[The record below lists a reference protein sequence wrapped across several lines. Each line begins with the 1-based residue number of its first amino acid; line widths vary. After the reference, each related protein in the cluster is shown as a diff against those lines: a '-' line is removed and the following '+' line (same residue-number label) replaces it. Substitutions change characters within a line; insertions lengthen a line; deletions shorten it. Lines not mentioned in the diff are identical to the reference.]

1 MLQIMS
7 LMDDRLT
14 GRKDLKAEHG
24 LSMYVAYG
32 EKRLLFD
39 CGSGENTLYNARK
52 LGVPLEKLDAVV
64 ISHGH
69 YDHAG
74 GYRFL
79 AAHTGTAPVFTGPGF
94 FAPKYSDRGICFA
107 NLSAGF
113 DRAFLEERGVAHET
127 VDGCRE
133 IFPGMYLISGFPRTE
148 PLETIPKRFLRQTE
162 RGLTQDDFRD
172 ELCLA
177 LDTVGGLVVLVGCA
191 HPGIVN
197 MAAHVHR
204 LLDRP
209 VRAVFGG
216 IHLMEAEETRVRR
229 TVDTLQAMG
238 VALLGLSHC
247 SGETAERLIAER
259 ENGRSCRMG
268 PGDCV
273 FFGDVSEKC
282 L

>member
-32 EKRLLFD
+32 ERHLLFD
-39 CGSGENTLYNARK
+39 CGSSENTCCNARK

-79 AAHTGTAPVFTGPGF
+79 AEHTGAAPVFTGPGF

-113 DRAFLEERGVAHET
+113 NQEFLEERGIAHET
-127 VDGCRE
+127 VEGCRE
-133 IFPGMYLISGFPRTE
+133 IFPGMYLISGFPRME
-148 PLETIPKRFLRQTE
+148 PMETIPKRFLRQTKW
-162 RGLTQDDFRD
+162 GLVPDDFRD

-177 LDTVGGLVVLVGCA
+177 VDTEGGLVVLVGCA

-197 MAAHVHR
+197 MITHVYR
-204 LLDRP
+204 LLGRP

-216 IHLMEAEETRVRR
+216 THLVEADENRICS

-238 VALLGLSHC
+238 VELLGLSHC
-247 SGETAERLIAER
+247 SGEAAERVIAEKG
-259 ENGRSCRMG
+259 NVQSCRMG

-273 FFGDVSEKC
+273 FFGNVSEKC